1 MRDVVP
7 AVHALT
13 SFKLSQQAKKG
24 LVECI
29 IVNKLKME
37 AGKTP
42 PTPSSFEDAYVVN

>member
-1 MRDVVP
+1 MP

-42 PTPSSFEDAYVVN
+42 TPSCFEDAYVVN